1 MYLIFAIIA
10 GIIGGIMSLIMRT
23 ELAAPGDGILNGD
36 YQMYNVLTT
45 AWINNDFLYDNA
57 SYDRRFW

>member
-1 MYLIFAIIA
+1 
-10 GIIGGIMSLIMRT
+10 MSLIMRT

-45 AWINNDFLYDNA
+45 AHGLNYDLFYDNA
-57 SYDRRFW
+57 CYDRRFW